1 MRERFAPRRP
11 NRVMFGDKMCVVREV
26 WVVGIA
32 MQGMESGSFIL
43 PDMTEGFLEEV
54 PMKLG
59 FEV

>member
-1 MRERFAPRRP
+1 
-11 NRVMFGDKMCVVREV
+11 MFGDKMCVVREV
-26 WVVGIA
+26 WMVGIA